1 MNLEEI
7 NEKTD
12 KLLKELEELT
22 KPLQKWLRENYDLMC
37 SIVIDGYTA
46 KVLRAEIGTLEYE
59 EEKDE

>member
-46 KVLRAEIGTLEYE
+46 KVLRTEIGSVSYKEGKGE
-59 EEKDE
+59 